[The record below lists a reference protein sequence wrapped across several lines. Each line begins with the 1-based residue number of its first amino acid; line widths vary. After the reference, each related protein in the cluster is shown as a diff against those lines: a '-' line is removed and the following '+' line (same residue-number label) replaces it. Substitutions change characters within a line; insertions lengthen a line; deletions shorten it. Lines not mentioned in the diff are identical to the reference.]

1 MNGSIPIIP
10 RHARAWSRAIY
21 GDRGAGGD
29 HGNSSAVVD
38 LEVTGALS
46 GFHSRKGL
54 SAMATA
60 KMLVDTARYTVVRQN
75 GGSIE
80 IAPKDNPK
88 GTRLFHRQA
97 ERYEGESIAAYYRNG
112 FVLSTGFAPGCS
124 PMQDTGL
131 AG

>member
-1 MNGSIPIIP
+1 M
-10 RHARAWSRAIY
+10 AT
-21 GDRGAGGD
+21 GDAGGD

-112 FVLSTGFAPGCS
+112 FVGVDRLCARLLADAGYGARRVGSGRLSSRPGRK
-124 PMQDTGL
+124 
-131 AG
+131 